1 MKVDGECHCR
11 KIAYEAEVDP
21 ATAAICHCT
30 DCQNFSGSP
39 YRASVAAKDG
49 NFRILRGTPK
59 IYVKTAQSGT
69 KRAQAFCGDCGSP
82 IYSAA
87 PENPTQFN
95 LRLGGL
101 KQRLHLKPTKQ
112 IWCRSALE
120 WAQDVTG
127 IRGLPEG

>member
-1 MKVDGECHCR
+1 MNVNGECHCR
-11 KIAYEAEVDP
+11 KIAYEAIVDP
-21 ATAAICHCT
+21 GSAAICHCS

-39 YRASVAAKDG
+39 YRASVAAKADD
-49 NFRILRGTPK
+49 FRVLRGAPK

-87 PENPTQFN
+87 SENPTQFN

-101 KQRLHLKPTKQ
+101 KQRSQLKPTKQ
-112 IWCRSALE
+112 IWCSSALD
-120 WAQDVTG
+120 WAQDVTA